1 MDITR
6 LPNLDEAQPK
16 EMSDEPVIVLN
27 LLKFKSED
35 SLNSYFDYAT
45 NFFRTFG
52 SRGAEVIYCGKLM
65 EKVQGNAGDW
75 DVVILV
81 RYTNRKMFYDM
92 LRSDEYLSFSHLREN
107 AIPLWKMPYFSL
119 LKLSCHI
126 ERRLLNLKVAIG
138 SANYK
143 KGLVLSPFMAH
154 KRPNLG

>member
-107 AIPLWKMPYFSL
+107 AMENAVLQPSEALMPYRTQT
-119 LKLSCHI
+119 I
-126 ERRLLNLKVAIG
+126 EFEGGDWLGELQKRLGA
-138 SANYK
+138 
-143 KGLVLSPFMAH
+143 
-154 KRPNLG
+154 